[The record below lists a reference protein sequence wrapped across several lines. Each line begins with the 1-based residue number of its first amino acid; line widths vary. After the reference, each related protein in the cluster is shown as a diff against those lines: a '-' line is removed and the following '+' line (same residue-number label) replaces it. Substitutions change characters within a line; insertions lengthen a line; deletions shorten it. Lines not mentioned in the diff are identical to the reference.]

1 MVHVHEDSIYQ
12 EKEASKQVNNNGI
25 SNAQTII

>member
-1 MVHVHEDSIYQ
+1 MYIVHEDSIYQ